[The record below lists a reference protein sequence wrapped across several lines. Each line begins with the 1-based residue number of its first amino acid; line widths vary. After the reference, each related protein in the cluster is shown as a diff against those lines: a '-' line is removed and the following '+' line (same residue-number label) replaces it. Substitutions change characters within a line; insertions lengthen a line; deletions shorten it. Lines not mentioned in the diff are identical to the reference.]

1 MGIIAISRGSYTRG
15 KKIAEKVARKVGYEC
30 ISREILLKASQDFSI
45 PEETLIRAIED
56 APSLLDRITRG
67 KERYITFFRASLY
80 NSLKP
85 DNVVYH
91 GFAYHFFLGDI
102 PHVLKVR
109 IITDLEDRVA
119 TVMGRDELSRK
130 EALHSIEE
138 IDQQR
143 IKWGRKLYGIDVSDP
158 NLYDLVLNTGRI
170 TEDDAV
176 DVICSIAGLSRFQTT
191 PASKKAMEDLALAA
205 DVETHLFNV
214 RPRVEVCTDNG
225 FISLKTEAQVSQ
237 DSPLVEKMEEIMK
250 MVPGAK
256 GIKVVS
262 SKDPNDRSVCIAEP
276 GGTSTD
282 GGETEIFTDLG

>member
-1 MGIIAISRGSYTRG
+1 MGIIAISRGSYTKG
-15 KKIAEKVARKVGYEC
+15 KTIAEKVARKVGYQC
-30 ISREILLKASQDFSI
+30 ISREVLLKAAKDFSI
-45 PEETLIRAIED
+45 PEEILVRAIED
-56 APSLLDRITRG
+56 APSFLDRITRG
-67 KERYITFFRASLY
+67 KEKYISLFRAALY

-119 TVMGRDELSRK
+119 MVMERDALSRK
-130 EALHSIEE
+130 EALRSIEN

-158 NLYDLVLNTGRI
+158 DLYDLVLNTGRI
-170 TEDDAV
+170 TDDDAA
-176 DVICSIAGLSRFQTT
+176 DVICSMAELSRFQTT
-191 PASKKAMEDLALAA
+191 TASKKAMEDLALAA
-205 DVETHLFNV
+205 EVETHLFNV
-214 RPRVEVCTDNG
+214 KPSVEVCIDNG

-237 DSPLVEKMEEIMK
+237 DSPLVDKIEEIMK
-250 MVPGAK
+250 MVPGVK

-262 SKDPNDRSVCIAEP
+262 SKDPDEGSVCIAEP
-276 GGTSTD
+276 RATSTED
-282 GGETEIFTDLG
+282 GGHEFFTDLG